1 MKENIINEASLG
13 RFWQHYNNQEP
24 IAFIS
29 ADRNENTKQ
38 ENRANYQKLKNAV
51 SMAGFGYNKIKGG
64 YVEEGGVRVED
75 ENSIVIYGSK
85 DREKEL
91 LKLVMSLG
99 IRFKQSSIMFVDTDG
114 NVNWYSTR
122 NDCWFGK
129 IGTKKPLGKFQTNNI
144 NDFFTKIGKKEFK
157 FKSLDES
164 EVYKPSLSE
173 RQLAGEFKRLL
184 RSLSETDENVIDVWD
199 SKFTENAIPEDEI
212 NEIKKLSELFSKI
225 INDDD
230 DHKNRNV
237 QFGVPRSKKY
247 DKKDKDQ
254 IEREQSKISQFPDF
268 YKKEGWE
275 FIALGNHAK
284 ARAFQR
290 RPDLT
295 DKDWKTLHSKVFWK
309 IRDDKLK
316 SGVYLFYSKSMEQGY
331 VCRVLK
337 EKKQVKIITV
347 LPKGAKN
354 PSMGSDTQEKTKL
367 AMMEGFEYSTEI
379 MLLESGITE
388 YTIIDLD

>member
-1 MKENIINEASLG
+1 MVNNQEIINEASLG
-13 RFWQHYNNQEP
+13 RFWKHYNDNEP

-38 ENRANYQKLKNAV
+38 ENKANYQKLKNAV
-51 SMAGFGYNKIKGG
+51 SMAGFGYNRIKGG

-75 ENSIVIYGSK
+75 ENSLVIYASK

-99 IRFKQSSIMFVDTDG
+99 IRFKQSSIMFIDTDG

-164 EVYKPSLSE
+164 EIYKPSLSE
-173 RQLAGEFKRLL
+173 RQLSSEFKRLL
-184 RSLSETDENVIDVWD
+184 KNLSDTDENVMDVWD
-199 SKFTENAIPEDEI
+199 SRFVENSIPEDDMK
-212 NEIKKLSELFSKI
+212 EIKKLSELFSQI
-225 INDDD
+225 INDDV
-230 DHKNRNV
+230 RNV
-237 QFGVPRSKKY
+237 HTGTGRSKKY
-247 DKKDKDQ
+247 DKKDKDR
-254 IEREQSKISQFPDF
+254 IEKEQSKVSEFPDF

-290 RPDLT
+290 RPDMT
-295 DKDWKTLHSKVFWK
+295 DKDWKSLHSKVFWK

-337 EKKQVKIITV
+337 DKKQVKIITV

-354 PSMGSDTQEKTKL
+354 PSLGSDTQEKTQL
-367 AMMEGFEYSTEI
+367 AVMEGAEYSTE
-379 MLLESGITE
+379 MVLLESGITQYE
-388 YTIIDLD
+388 FIELE

>member
-1 MKENIINEASLG
+1 MVNNQEIINEASLG
-13 RFWQHYNNQEP
+13 RFWKHYNDNEP

-38 ENRANYQKLKNAV
+38 ENKANYQKLKNAV
-51 SMAGFGYNKIKGG
+51 SMAGFGYNRIKGG

-75 ENSIVIYGSK
+75 ENSLVIYASK

-99 IRFKQSSIMFVDTDG
+99 IRFKQSSIMFIDTDG

-164 EVYKPSLSE
+164 EIYKPSLSE
-173 RQLAGEFKRLL
+173 RQLSSEFKRLL
-184 RSLSETDENVIDVWD
+184 KNLSETDENVMDVWD
-199 SKFTENAIPEDEI
+199 SKFVENSIPEDELK
-212 NEIKKLSELFSKI
+212 EIKKLSNLFSQI
-225 INDDD
+225 INDDV
-230 DHKNRNV
+230 RNV
-237 QFGVPRSKKY
+237 HTGTGRSKKY
-247 DKKDKDQ
+247 DKKDKDR
-254 IEREQSKISQFPDF
+254 IEKEQSKVSEFPDF

-295 DKDWKTLHSKVFWK
+295 DKDWKSLHSKVFWK

-354 PSMGSDTQEKTKL
+354 PSVGSDTQEKTKL

>member
-1 MKENIINEASLG
+1 MVNNQEIINEASLG
-13 RFWQHYNNQEP
+13 RFWKHYNDNEP

-38 ENRANYQKLKNAV
+38 ENKANYQKLKNAV
-51 SMAGFGYNKIKGG
+51 SMAGFGYNRIKGG

-75 ENSIVIYGSK
+75 ENSLVIYASK

-99 IRFKQSSIMFVDTDG
+99 IRFKQSSIMFIDTDG

-164 EVYKPSLSE
+164 EIYKPSLSE
-173 RQLAGEFKRLL
+173 RQLSSEFKRLL
-184 RSLSETDENVIDVWD
+184 KNLSDTDENVMDVWD
-199 SKFTENAIPEDEI
+199 SRFVENSIPEDDMK
-212 NEIKKLSELFSKI
+212 EIKKLSELFSQI
-225 INDDD
+225 INDDV
-230 DHKNRNV
+230 RNV
-237 QFGVPRSKKY
+237 HTGTGRSKKY
-247 DKKDKDQ
+247 DKKDKDR
-254 IEREQSKISQFPDF
+254 IEKEQSKVSEFPDF

-290 RPDLT
+290 RPDMT
-295 DKDWKTLHSKVFWK
+295 DKDWKSLHSKVFWK

-337 EKKQVKIITV
+337 DKKQVKIITV

-354 PSMGSDTQEKTKL
+354 PSLGSDTQEKTKL

-379 MLLESGITE
+379 ILLESGITE